1 MVHEALYQII
11 NKDSPVKLESCV
23 LFDSLPVR
31 HYALTKQEASEKNL
45 SSGFGVKLRSFTSA
59 VKMFPGLRIALN
71 LSGRTSFLLKAVRR
85 SFQCDDDDMS

>member
-1 MVHEALYQII
+1 M
-11 NKDSPVKLESCV
+11 
-23 LFDSLPVR
+23 
-31 HYALTKQEASEKNL
+31 TKQEASEKNL
-45 SSGFGVKLRSFTSA
+45 SSGFGVKLRSFIAAIAVSA